1 MSQENVEI
9 VLAALEAWNRRD
21 FDAAMSVAD
30 EDAEIHF
37 VGGFADLIGEEY
49 DGRERDP
56 SLLAR
61 HAWNHRLAKSQS
73 RPRSTRASKSSS
85 SQLLKEPERRA
96 VFPSRCG
103 SGRFA
108 SFQDAKAIRLDF
120 YYEPTEALEAAGLSE

>member
-49 DGRERDP
+49 DGREGIHRFWRDM
-56 SLLAR
+56 LGTIGG
-61 HAWNHRLAKSQS
+61 QV
-73 RPRSTRASKSSS
+73 
-85 SQLLKEPERRA
+85 A
-96 VFPSRCG
+96 VETAIDAG
-103 SGRFA
+103 EQVVVITTVEGTGAESGVPVTLRFGQVW